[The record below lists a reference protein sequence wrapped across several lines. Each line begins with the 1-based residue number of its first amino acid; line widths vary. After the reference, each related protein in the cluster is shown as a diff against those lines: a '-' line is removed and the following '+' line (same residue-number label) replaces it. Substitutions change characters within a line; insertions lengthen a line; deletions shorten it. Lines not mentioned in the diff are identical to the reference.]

1 MAEDSKVTVSAKDK
15 TPSDKY
21 AGTEIKIDGE
31 EHIIIREDEVPVA
44 TDTE

>member
-1 MAEDSKVTVSAKDK
+1 MAEDSKAK
-15 TPSDKY
+15 PSGSY
-21 AGTEIKIDGE
+21 AGTEITIEGE

>member
-1 MAEDSKVTVSAKDK
+1 MAEDNEVTTSAKDK
-15 TPSDKY
+15 TPSGKY

-31 EHIIIREDEVPVA
+31 EHLIIREDEVPVA

>member
-1 MAEDSKVTVSAKDK
+1 MAEDSEATASAKDK
-15 TPSDKY
+15 TPSGKY

>member
-1 MAEDSKVTVSAKDK
+1 MAEDSKATESAKGK
-15 TPSDKY
+15 TPSGSY

-31 EHIIIREDEVPVA
+31 DHIIIREDEVPVA